1 MCILDDRN
9 DPTRL
14 SINVNFNC
22 SAFTLHPY
30 FRCFGIRLYVVTGW
44 WLFHILGMSSS
55 QLTNSYFSK
64 GFFNHQPGNQLI
76 TSPHSKTLVKCIGLP
91 QEVNSIAS
99 LVAASWVM
107 RKAVAARHLGPTHPG
122 KMDRLMIQKNHILV
136 CNLYI
141 YIYICLSWENDG
153 ITLL

>member
-44 WLFHILGMSSS
+44 WLFPYIGNVIIPTDELIFFKGVFQPPTQVINSSLPPIRNPGEMRWIAAGS
-55 QLTNSYFSK
+55 QLHRQSGSRLLSHVQIGGSAAPWPN
-64 GFFNHQPGNQLI
+64 
-76 TSPHSKTLVKCIGLP
+76 TSWENGSFDDT
-91 QEVNSIAS
+91 
-99 LVAASWVM
+99 
-107 RKAVAARHLGPTHPG
+107 
-122 KMDRLMIQKNHILV
+122 KNHILV
-136 CNLYI
+136 CNL